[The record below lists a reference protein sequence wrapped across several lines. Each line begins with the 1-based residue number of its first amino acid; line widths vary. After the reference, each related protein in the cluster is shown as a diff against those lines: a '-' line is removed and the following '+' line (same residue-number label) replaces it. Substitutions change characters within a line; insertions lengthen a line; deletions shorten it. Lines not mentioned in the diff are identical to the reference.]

1 MHQKHF
7 TELTTT
13 CCLLK
18 AAMHLCA

>member
-13 CCLLK
+13 CCLLN
-18 AAMHLCA
+18 